1 MLILIE
7 EESRFEEAGMKL
19 LERAQKGE
27 EEAGHFAICTHFG
40 IKCMQVSFL
49 VSGNSFS
56 FIHLNSLVE
65 AKAEVEMDH
74 VS

>member
-1 MLILIE
+1 
-7 EESRFEEAGMKL
+7 MKL

-27 EEAGHFAICTHFG
+27 EEAGHFAI
-40 IKCMQVSFL
+40 CMQVSFL

>member
-1 MLILIE
+1 MIE

-27 EEAGHFAICTHFG
+27 EEAGHFEICTHFG

-49 VSGNSFS
+49 VPGNSFS